1 VQPSFGAVILT
12 AARDSPLRAAARDIF
27 HSAGGHTKEMQ
38 FMKRVCALIT
48 ALAVSL
54 AIATVTLAG
63 GYDWEKAV
71 SLYTQ
76 GQYRAA
82 IEEFKKVVEEFPN
95 HADSWKYIGL
105 AYYQLKE
112 YEQAVAPLEKAI
124 ELKRADGRTDPDA
137 LAMLGRAYI
146 ALKKYDRALS
156 YFENATKQQPDQAA
170 NFYMLGVA
178 YSNLNRNEEAV
189 NAFRSAVK
197 LDPKDGDSWYY
208 LGILQFRA
216 GNLDGAAEALRS
228 GIAVAPRNTEM
239 MTLLAEILLRRSS
252 SETNERRV
260 ITLTDEAIRVAT
272 QLRAVRDDAVSTELL
287 GRAYLAAKKYTNAEL
302 TLSRALQLTSKPT
315 AALYFNLGFAHAQNK
330 SWQRAA
336 QMLESADK
344 LAPNDVNTLTY
355 LGYVYENLRRYND
368 ALNAYTRAYEAGGRA
383 NADLKASIDR
393 IAPFAKPQ

>member
-1 VQPSFGAVILT
+1 LFFQQRRKS
-12 AARDSPLRAAARDIF
+12 
-27 HSAGGHTKEMQ
+27 KEQQ
-38 FMKRVCALIT
+38 FMNRVSVFIT
-48 ALAVSL
+48 ALIISAVL
-54 AIATVTLAG
+54 TITAQAE

-76 GQYRAA
+76 GQYRPA

-112 YEQAVAPLEKAI
+112 YEQAIAPLEKAI
-124 ELKRADGRTDPDA
+124 ELKRADGRTDADA
-137 LAMLGRAYI
+137 LSVLGRAYI
-146 ALKKYDRALS
+146 ALKKYDRAQS
-156 YFENATKQQPDQAA
+156 YFENATRQQPDQAA
-170 NFYMLGVA
+170 NFYMLGVV

-189 NAFRSAVK
+189 TAFRSAVK
-197 LDPKDGDSWYY
+197 LDPKDADSWYY

-228 GIAVAPRNTEM
+228 GIGVAPRNVEM
-239 MTLLAEILLRRSS
+239 MALLAEILLRRSS
-252 SETNERRV
+252 SEPNERKV
-260 ITLTDEAIRVAT
+260 ITLNEEAIRVAT
-272 QLRAVRDDAVSTELL
+272 QLKAVRDDAVSTELL

-302 TLSRALQLTSKPT
+302 TLSRALQMTKQPT

-344 LAPNDVNTLTY
+344 LNPNDVNTLTY
-355 LGYVYENLRRYND
+355 LGYVYESLRRYND

-383 NADLKASIDR
+383 NAELKASIDR
-393 IAPFAKPQ
+393 ITPFAKPQ